1 MSGLRCA
8 VIGCGIISAT
18 HLDVLKSQGRNLVAL
33 CDVDAE
39 KAVARAE
46 KYALN
51 VPIYTD
57 YITMLEEVRPEVVHV
72 LTPHYLHSQMIV
84 EILKRDIRCLCEK
97 PVCIRE
103 EEFAAIEK
111 AEQESKAM
119 LGVCFQHRYMGA
131 NRYIKAR
138 MEEEKPVGM
147 SAFVAWHRDAS
158 YYHKDSWRGKMET
171 EGGALLINQ
180 AIHTLDQMVWMLGKP
195 VAITANL
202 SNRTLQGVIEAEDT
216 AELFIEFENGATAQL
231 YATIAAAD
239 NFTVEIKAKTE
250 AARYDFNSHQ
260 VRRNGKPVSM
270 DVGNATVDAKS
281 YWGNGHY
288 YLIQEFCRC
297 VEAGEKFPVDF
308 AAASVAVRVILAAYK
323 SGGKRIE
330 IQ

>member
-1 MSGLRCA
+1 MSRLRCA
-8 VIGCGIISAT
+8 VIGCGIISAS
-18 HLDVLKSQGRNLVAL
+18 HLDVLKSQGRDLVAL
-33 CDVDAE
+33 CDVDEE
-39 KAVARAE
+39 KAKARAE
-46 KYALN
+46 KYAPD

-57 YITMLEEVRPEVVHV
+57 YIAMLEEVRPDVVHV

-84 EILKRDIRCLCEK
+84 EILKRDIHCLCEK

-103 EEFAAIEK
+103 DEFAAISK
-111 AEQESKAM
+111 AERESKAM
-119 LGVCFQHRYMGA
+119 LGVCFQHRFMDT

-147 SAFVAWHRDAS
+147 AAFVAWHRHAS
-158 YYHKDSWRGKMET
+158 YYQGAPWRGKMDT

-195 VAITANL
+195 VAVTANL

-231 YATIAAAD
+231 YATNAAAD

-260 VRRNGKPVSM
+260 VRRNSQPVPM
-270 DVGNATVDAKS
+270 DVGNASVDAKH

-288 YLIQEFCRC
+288 YLIQEFYRC
-297 VEAGEKFPVDF
+297 LEAGEKFPVDF

-323 SGGKRIE
+323 SNGRRVE
-330 IQ
+330 I